1 MPPEEKKG
9 PFTVFASVARALR
22 EITEEPEHGEDWRAK
37 ITGRTPEAIADA
49 ALRGAPRIPM
59 KLPVRLSWTDKEGI
73 PRIETGTTLNVNAKG
88 AQVVLQGLV
97 PDGIKLEI
105 TNLVSQGASRARV
118 VWSGKAVNDGEYA
131 VGIELEKPN
140 PNFWARTLEEGA
152 LPPF

>member
-1 MPPEEKKG
+1 MPVEEKKG
-9 PFTVFASVARALR
+9 PFTVFAAVARALR
-22 EITEEPEHGEDWRAK
+22 EITEEPELNKDWRAK

-73 PRIETGTTLNVNAKG
+73 PHIETGTTHNVNAKG
-88 AQVVLQGLV
+88 AQVVLQGQV
-97 PDGIKLEI
+97 PEGIKLEI

-118 VWSGKAVNDGEYA
+118 VWTGKAVNDGEYA

-140 PNFWARTLEEGA
+140 PNFWARTLE
-152 LPPF
+152 